1 MAFQCIDYLKRTG
14 DGAEKTFRKVVE
26 LRCIHS
32 GVSSWDEM
40 VREKS
45 ISCSSSGSIALQL
58 AGCLDP
64 GKKMGHTYVKGTG
77 LKPKDITSIDKAM
90 FGEQYIKN
98 ARLIWVNCYERDLP
112 YWLKRRGVIYI
123 QWSNCCTS
131 AGIING
137 KHWIWSCNEEGGYHG
152 GHYDQY
158 KETAS
163 RSGVLS
169 CGGHYPWGGIIHVC
183 IVPFEKWDQHFAVE
197 VLLERHG
204 KKESR
209 QDHFG
214 DHYDNI
220 QRMVDKMCRDHEYFC
235 RWAADYVLERYA
247 TVNDFYKAGHYD
259 YRQEVQQTINTIAKL
274 AHETWAGKHGGEAQ
288 RRKDF
293 GGLYEQVQ
301 RQVNRTTK

>member
-26 LRCIHS
+26 LRCVHS

-40 VREKS
+40 VAKKS

-77 LKPKDITSIDKAM
+77 LKPKDITNISEAM
-90 FGEQYIKN
+90 FGEQYIRN

-131 AGIING
+131 AGMING
-137 KHWIWSCNEEGGYHG
+137 KHWIWSCNEEGGYHNK
-152 GHYDQY
+152 HYDQY

-214 DHYDNI
+214 DHYENI
-220 QRMVDKMCRDHEYFC
+220 QCMVDKMCREHDYFC

-247 TVNDFYKAGHYD
+247 KVDDFYKAGHYD
-259 YRQEVQQTINTIAKL
+259 YRTEVQQTINTITRL

-293 GGLYEQVQ
+293 GDLYEQVQ

>member
-40 VREKS
+40 VSKKS

-90 FGEQYIKN
+90 FGEQYIRN

-112 YWLKRRGVIYI
+112 HWLKRRGVIYI

-131 AGIING
+131 AGMING
-137 KHWIWSCNEEGGYHG
+137 KHWIWSCNEEGGYHNK
-152 GHYDQY
+152 HYDQY
-158 KETAS
+158 KETAN

-183 IVPFEKWDQHFAVE
+183 VLPFEKWDQHFAVE

-209 QDHFG
+209 QEHFG
-214 DHYDNI
+214 GHYENI
-220 QRMVDKMCRDHEYFC
+220 QKMVDKMCRDHDYFC
-235 RWAADYVLERYA
+235 RWAADYILERYA

-259 YRQEVQQTINTIAKL
+259 YRQEVQQTINTITRL
-274 AHETWAGKHGGEAQ
+274 ARETWAGKHGGEAQ

-293 GGLYEQVQ
+293 GDLYEQVQ